1 MKHSAKNEPLSQVL
15 LKPVPIL
22 QRNNSMQV
30 SQPHVE
36 LASRSSINSSSGLS
50 AVGGTTYRQAF
61 VRNQRM
67 LPSQRQNYQREETN
81 AADAAFNSQLQSLQT
96 VLDAQQQVEGVNP
109 ADNLIQFLVKLQQQA

>member
-67 LPSQRQNYQREETN
+67 LPSQRQNYQREETS
-81 AADAAFNSQLQSLQT
+81 ATDAAFNSQLQSFQT
-96 VLDAQQQVEGVNP
+96 VLDAQQ
-109 ADNLIQFLVKLQQQA
+109 